1 MKFPILP
8 AIVLAFSMV
17 SCDRQSAPESDAKD
31 KPVDKPV
38 SPNPIPQTNVTS
50 ANKESSGKGLEEL
63 ASRITRSKLREED
76 LEGLEAEC
84 DRDPAATAAWAATL
98 APGSN
103 RDECLELI
111 FASWAGTDPD
121 AAIDFARRNLAGMD
135 LTVAAASIAETLAEE
150 SPESAVVALSLVAEP
165 LARGGVI
172 ESIIR
177 TSAAVDPRRAAQWAL
192 ATKEPWERRVAI
204 NTLISEWASIDPM
217 ASAAW
222 IDSHLSG
229 EEKSGAA
236 GLLIE
241 SWGSLAPRAAA
252 DWLAARRNGVDYE
265 LTGGTLATQWAIVD
279 PKGALNWAMA
289 EKDSGLR
296 ESLVVGV
303 VGTWVLNESSN
314 AIQWASQIPDAALRR
329 EALVAVFESMS
340 DESPEVLDSWM
351 KSNANHPAMREASEV
366 RRNLD

>member
-1 MKFPILP
+1 
-8 AIVLAFSMV
+8 
-17 SCDRQSAPESDAKD
+17 
-31 KPVDKPV
+31 
-38 SPNPIPQTNVTS
+38 
-50 ANKESSGKGLEEL
+50 
-63 ASRITRSKLREED
+63 
-76 LEGLEAEC
+76 
-84 DRDPAATAAWAATL
+84 
-98 APGSN
+98 
-103 RDECLELI
+103 
-111 FASWAGTDPD
+111 
-121 AAIDFARRNLAGMD
+121 
-135 LTVAAASIAETLAEE
+135 
-150 SPESAVVALSLVAEP
+150 
-165 LARGGVI
+165 
-172 ESIIR
+172 
-177 TSAAVDPRRAAQWAL
+177 
-192 ATKEPWERRVAI
+192 
-204 NTLISEWASIDPM
+204 
-217 ASAAW
+217 
-222 IDSHLSG
+222 LSG

-265 LTGGTLATQWAIVD
+265 LTGGTLATQWAMVD